1 MELTINVL
9 YVKNPV
15 ILPKIVKQQK
25 QANPKLFTQQ
35 RKTIEVQ
42 MVGKQTILTRRMSRM
57 SQMSQMKRMMIVV
70 LDVGDTGTML
80 HRAMLQNI

>member
-15 ILPKIVKQQK
+15 ILPKSVKQEK
-25 QANPKLFTQQ
+25 QANPTLFTQQ
-35 RKTIEVQ
+35 RKTMEVQ
-42 MVGKQTILTRRMSRM
+42 MVGKQTILTRRMSR
-57 SQMSQMKRMMIVV
+57 MSQMKRMMIVV